1 MEIKFPLPV
10 PPSTC
15 SARILFFSLPF
26 AFTVFYFVFFGPYF
40 LVYTFF
46 PFHFPISSCF
56 LFSFLSMYRC
66 LCCKCHCPG
75 LLAGSAG
82 PWFPSLVLP
91 WFPKSRNLEAL
102 SLLMSTCFC
111 LPPTS
116 LLSIPSRPL
125 NPLVLLAMSYC
136 FQFLKWTVFLRGLAW
151 MYVVV
156 CSVG

>member
-111 LPPTS
+111 LPPH
-116 LLSIPSRPL
+116 
-125 NPLVLLAMSYC
+125 
-136 FQFLKWTVFLRGLAW
+136 QFTIYSKSPIESSGLAGDELLFP
-151 MYVVV
+151 VSEVDGFSSRFGLDV
-156 CSVG
+156 CCSV